1 MELILISIFSAIIIF
16 MTVYF
21 MIKVLSIAYKRE
33 EISLRKCRLL
43 VTSSIIIGLLVSSI
57 LPFVYQKIIDA
68 IL

>member
-16 MTVYF
+16 QTVYF
-21 MIKVLSIAYKRE
+21 MIKALNIAYKRK

>member
-16 MTVYF
+16 ITVYS
-21 MIKVLSIAYKRE
+21 MIKALNIAYKRE

>member
-16 MTVYF
+16 QTVYF
-21 MIKVLSIAYKRE
+21 MIKALNISYKRK